1 MPDQP
6 DPTRLPA
13 DAPVADL
20 IDACLAAGGPDRDA
34 WWRGVEALRARGGR
48 DVLDAALALCRE
60 ADALARTLGLD
71 ILNQFGAPQRPY
83 RDEIVPI
90 LFRALDDD
98 AAGVRQAAVTAL
110 GFEEDPR
117 IVPALCGRRDDP
129 DPEVRYAIT
138 VALGQRADDPMAIDG
153 LVALAHDERASVR
166 DWATFGLGTLSS
178 ATTPA
183 LIAALVER
191 AADPDAQTRDEALAG
206 LERRKGDGRV
216 VEALAQALGT
226 RSVGQGLLLAAA
238 RLADPRLLPSL
249 LRVNAWSDAETLLL
263 EAAIHA
269 CSGDDDEAGEP
280 PGD

>member
-1 MPDQP
+1 
-6 DPTRLPA
+6 
-13 DAPVADL
+13 
-20 IDACLAAGGPDRDA
+20 
-34 WWRGVEALRARGGR
+34 
-48 DVLDAALALCRE
+48 
-60 ADALARTLGLD
+60 
-71 ILNQFGAPQRPY
+71 
-83 RDEIVPI
+83 
-90 LFRALDDD
+90 
-98 AAGVRQAAVTAL
+98 
-110 GFEEDPR
+110 
-117 IVPALCGRRDDP
+117 
-129 DPEVRYAIT
+129 
-138 VALGQRADDPMAIDG
+138 MAIDG